1 MSASPPSGPPQTSDS
16 STGDGMRR
24 RPGLATAGAQVHYD
38 WRVVPGGEGDDDQ
51 EGEDEMVFEEEYPT
65 KFQEYFNIFCDYVFW
80 ILLAYCASN
89 LLLWGGE
96 KAGLISPQYEEWSP
110 IRWWHTNP
118 HEVQKELFQNA
129 TMNTGTS
136 EQFDSLKKWIEG
148 GPGGWVSPKLLV
160 SDYLS
165 ERGRYDRRL
174 EVREPVEKDEVLV
187 RLPLSH
193 VLSADF
199 CQQDITDSTI
209 RQVVDAQKRSSEPI
223 DINPWTWI
231 TLYMI
236 AHARKGASGGSGS
249 TQRFDSLLKGE
260 YIDASLSYLP
270 VFWDDEN
277 LHWLNGTD
285 LLDVHVLDVHAAIET
300 EYHKLTY
307 LVSSIESEI
316 PIIDFKK
323 WAMVVMSRGETVNL
337 PDKENK
343 TRTVPQLAIMPLI
356 DLVDHHL
363 PMPEQPLF
371 TDDDLHK
378 TQESGSRTNISYNT
392 DLAAVV
398 LKARE
403 NLEGKSAVTVGYGV
417 RSNAD
422 YLLYHGF
429 TMPREWSDLTL
440 CTQYATIELP
450 LPSDLPTWKSRF
462 LAHPYRFAVPACP
475 NHKSTPHVIVGA
487 ARFLEATE
495 DDVVDFE
502 KILAKDPSLVDGAVV
517 PKENKFLG
525 HGALEAVAAVCDI
538 NAQPPLCRTPLSLAS
553 ELAAWELIRKQ
564 TVARVAKHI
573 GSIKEDERLLVEDDE
588 RNHLT
593 VNQRHAVI
601 ARREEKVTLQ
611 KWCAIAVHV
620 AQLLSSPTGA
630 REVETTRVP
639 DSETLEND
647 EPRVRPRYWA
657 RLVDGEPRDG
667 AVPAECLA
675 R

>member
-1 MSASPPSGPPQTSDS
+1 
-16 STGDGMRR
+16 
-24 RPGLATAGAQVHYD
+24 
-38 WRVVPGGEGDDDQ
+38 
-51 EGEDEMVFEEEYPT
+51 
-65 KFQEYFNIFCDYVFW
+65 
-80 ILLAYCASN
+80 
-89 LLLWGGE
+89 
-96 KAGLISPQYEEWSP
+96 
-110 IRWWHTNP
+110 
-118 HEVQKELFQNA
+118 
-129 TMNTGTS
+129 
-136 EQFDSLKKWIEG
+136 
-148 GPGGWVSPKLLV
+148 
-160 SDYLS
+160 
-165 ERGRYDRRL
+165 
-174 EVREPVEKDEVLV
+174 
-187 RLPLSH
+187 
-193 VLSADF
+193 
-199 CQQDITDSTI
+199 
-209 RQVVDAQKRSSEPI
+209 
-223 DINPWTWI
+223 
-231 TLYMI
+231 
-236 AHARKGASGGSGS
+236 
-249 TQRFDSLLKGE
+249 
-260 YIDASLSYLP
+260 
-270 VFWDDEN
+270 
-277 LHWLNGTD
+277 
-285 LLDVHVLDVHAAIET
+285 
-300 EYHKLTY
+300 LTY
-307 LVSSIESEI
+307 LVGSIESEI

-337 PDKENK
+337 PDRENK
-343 TRTVPQLAIMPLI
+343 SKTVPQLAIMPLI

-403 NLEGKSAVTVGYGV
+403 NLEDKSAVTVGYGV

-429 TMPREWSDLTL
+429 TMPRQWSDLTL

-475 NHKSTPHVIVGA
+475 NRKSTPHVIVGA

-502 KILAKDPSLVDGAVV
+502 KILAKDPSLVDGPVV
-517 PKENKFLG
+517 PRNDKFLG
-525 HGALEAVAAVCDI
+525 HGAREAVAAVCDVT
-538 NAQPPLCRTPLSLAS
+538 AQPPLCRAPLSLSS
-553 ELAAWELIRKQ
+553 ELAAWEFIRKQ
-564 TVARVAKHI
+564 TVARVVKHI
-573 GSIKEDERLLVEDDE
+573 GSVKEDERLLEDDDT
-588 RNHLT
+588 RKVDLT

-620 AQLLSSPTGA
+620 AKLLSSPAGA

-639 DSETLEND
+639 DDEALENE

-657 RLVDGEPRDG
+657 RLVDGEIRDG